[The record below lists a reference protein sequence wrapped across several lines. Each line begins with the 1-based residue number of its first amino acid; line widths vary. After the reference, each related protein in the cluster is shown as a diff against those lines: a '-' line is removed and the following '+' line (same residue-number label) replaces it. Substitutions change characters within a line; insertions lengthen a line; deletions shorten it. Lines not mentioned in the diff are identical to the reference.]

1 MVDPLMHHDV
11 VNSRTLGRVSVKNF
25 GNEVA
30 GIVTDRHIF
39 REAVG
44 VHSNALIC
52 SLNIACL
59 KGRLADDQSVN
70 NDTDRPDIDLIG
82 VTLLALKHLRSDIVR
97 STANGALAL
106 SVELEF
112 RGETEVTDLD
122 FHLVVQEEVTQLQV
136 TMDDSVAMKVLH
148 RCADLVDVA
157 LDFELMK
164 TLTAT

>member
-1 MVDPLMHHDV
+1 MVDPLMHHDI
-11 VNSRTLGRVSVKNF
+11 VNCGTLGRVRVEDL
-25 GNEVA
+25 GDEVA
-30 GIVTDRHIF
+30 GVVADGHVF
-39 REAVG
+39 GEAVG
-44 VHSNALIC
+44 VHPNALVGC
-52 SLNIACL
+52 LNVASLE
-59 KGRLADDQSVN
+59 GWLADDQGVDD
-70 NDTDRPDIDLIG
+70 DTDGPDIDLVR

-148 RCADLVDVA
+148 RCTDLVDVA